1 MLQKEEYLNLI
12 PKLNQAVELYYQGKE
27 TQYADEEYDQLIFQ
41 LLEFENA
48 NPDLVDPNSPTHR
61 VNGGS
66 SNDKVKHYC
75 PLLSLLDIF
84 NHEDIGDWWKKRPGT
99 SYVVEPKIDGLSI
112 ELVYYGGMLVSAS
125 TRGNGWEGEDV
136 FDACCKIQTIPRTIP
151 YQSKLVVRGEVYMSK
166 TNFERYKKTEGD
178 AKNPRNL
185 AVGLLKRKDSG
196 VGAGQYLDCWV
207 FNLQNVLHGALNS
220 DILFDTHYET
230 LIWLAEQGFHVIP
243 HTLCTD
249 LPTILAAVDDIQ
261 DKRLDMEFQ
270 IDGAVIKENN
280 LELRERLGDNGVV
293 PAWAVAF
300 KYPAVQKET
309 RVLDIIY
316 QLGKTGKL
324 TPVAILDPIDIDGST
339 VSRCTLHNKKRM
351 LELDIRVG
359 DMVQLHKSG
368 DIIPKITSSRH
379 TSESKEF
386 TYPTLC
392 PRCHKELDGEVCRN
406 ASCPNKT
413 EAKLYHWVSKGGLD
427 APGVSGSLVS
437 ALIERGMISTPADFY
452 KLKPADLYK
461 LPKMGAT
468 KVTKTLKAIDETR
481 KRPFA
486 RVIVGLC
493 IDQVGGAAAE
503 KLANY
508 AKTWDRLMNMSE
520 EECIVHIGDSVG
532 RKFYAA
538 IQEEYYQNLVEE
550 LKTIFKF

>member
-1 MLQKEEYLNLI
+1 MLQKEEYLDLI
-12 PKLNQAVELYYQGKE
+12 PKLNRASELYYNGE
-27 TQYADEEYDQLIFQ
+27 ESSYSDEEYDRLIFQ
-41 LLEFENA
+41 LREFEAA
-48 NPDLVDPNSPTHR
+48 NPNIVHSDSPTSK

-66 SNDKVKHYC
+66 TNDKIKHYR

-84 NHEDIGDWWKKRPGT
+84 DVEEISDWWKTRPGKT
-99 SYVVEPKIDGLSI
+99 YVVEPKIDGLSI
-112 ELVYYGGMLVSAS
+112 ELVYDKGHLISAS
-125 TRGNGWEGEDV
+125 TRGNGFEGEDV
-136 FDACCKIQTIPRTIP
+136 LSACSKIKTIPQDVP
-151 YQSKLVVRGEVYMSK
+151 YKNELVVRGEVYMSK
-166 TNFERYKKTEGD
+166 SNFERYKQNEGD

-185 AVGLLKRKDSG
+185 AVGLLKRKDEG
-196 VGAGQYLDCWV
+196 TGAGTYLDCWV
-207 FNLQNVLHGALNS
+207 FNLQNLLHGALNA
-220 DILFDTHYET
+220 DILFDEHYYT
-230 LIWLAEQGFHVIP
+230 LKWLAEQGFHVIP
-243 HTLCTD
+243 HTLCLD
-249 LPTILAAVDDIQ
+249 LPSILAAVNDIQ
-261 DKRLDMEFQ
+261 DKRPYMEFQ

-280 LELRERLGDNGVV
+280 LELREMLGDNGVV
-293 PAWAVAF
+293 PKWAVAF

-309 RVLDIIY
+309 KVLDITY

-324 TPVAILDPIDIDGST
+324 TPVAILEPIDIDGST

-379 TSESKEF
+379 TSESQEF
-386 TYPTLC
+386 SYPTIC

-406 ASCPNKT
+406 SSCPNKT

-437 ALIERGMISTPADFY
+437 ALLEKGMISTPADFY

-493 IDQVGGAAAE
+493 IDQVGWAAAE

-520 EECIVHIGDSVG
+520 EECIVWIGDSVG

-550 LKTIFKF
+550 LKPIFKF